1 MVLIRAATQAAYFVV
16 SVATVMVVL
25 ITAHDPSQ
33 TDLLRRMTREN
44 GVVEWSSVAV
54 LTLILVVCLG
64 SLLRHRKHPY
74 LPNLARTLLVALGFT
89 ALLGALEE
97 ISWGQQVL
105 GFRSHQFFLE
115 NNLQRETNLHNLMP
129 ASISSS
135 IINTTV
141 YILFL
146 WIPCILCLAPAS
158 RLQEFVRER
167 GLSVFVPKFS
177 TMMIFAFGSTL
188 QAYFLFPTWSD
199 SVALIATFGL
209 IAWMLVRQAT
219 TRWTDWSG
227 LAWVAVCATIF
238 ALHHHVFRFA
248 NMQYEIR
255 ELVVV
260 LGCLHWITD
269 WADPGRSINPKDA
282 GKRTVGEPVDLN

>member
-1 MVLIRAATQAAYFVV
+1 MVLIRGATQAAYFVV
-16 SVATVMVVL
+16 SLATVMVVL
-25 ITAHDPSQ
+25 ITAYDPSQ

-44 GVVEWSSVAV
+44 GIVEWGSVAV
-54 LTLILVVCLG
+54 LTLVLLVCLG
-64 SLLRHRKHPY
+64 SLLRHRKQPY
-74 LPNLARTLLVALGFT
+74 LPGLARTLLIVLGFT

-105 GFRSHQFFLE
+105 GFRSNQFFLE

-141 YILFL
+141 YIFFL
-146 WIPCILCLAPAS
+146 WTPCILCLAPAS
-158 RLQEFVRER
+158 RLQKFVRER
-167 GLSVFVPKFS
+167 GLSGFVPGFS

-199 SVALIATFGL
+199 TVALLATFGL
-209 IAWMLVRQAT
+209 IAWMLARQAT
-219 TRWTDWSG
+219 ARWADWAG
-227 LAWVAVCATIF
+227 FAWVGLCATIF
-238 ALHHHVFRFA
+238 ALHHDVFRFA

-255 ELVVV
+255 ELIVV

-269 WADPGRSINPKDA
+269 WADPDRSRGARDA
-282 GKRTVGEPVDLN
+282 EPGAARLPADLS